1 MLKWIEVNSI
11 FNSSLEYYTQSHR
24 ITSHLIVFL
33 LMFLSFTS
41 LHFTSFSLYSALFVF
56 LQPGQPLEGWEFI
69 YALTMGLSA
78 GAPIFGYGN
87 TDRESFREW
96 ARREAVARE
105 RIVEEGGELEFGKF
119 YSSKEGYAVESIDV
133 MPVKGGSVEE
143 EEE

>member
-1 MLKWIEVNSI
+1 M
-11 FNSSLEYYTQSHR
+11 
-24 ITSHLIVFL
+24 
-33 LMFLSFTS
+33 
-41 LHFTSFSLYSALFVF
+41 
-56 LQPGQPLEGWEFI
+56 

-78 GAPIFGYGN
+78 GALIFGYGN

-119 YSSKEGYAVESIDV
+119 YSSKEGYVVESIDV

-143 EEE
+143 EEQTWNLGGLDLYWPLSVSHHYDITRRKEAFGNITVTELFSEVNS